1 MSKEKMAIGLKEGF
15 HSLKDPGTTLIVLYV
30 SIVLFLLLFAGLE
43 SARAD
48 FGRPEEKTVNDVH
61 QRELL
66 VPVQEEDRFIVTPFL
81 SKNVQISISGMTPK
95 PSTSSESL
103 MILGTILML
112 LALIL
117 AKDRKER

>member
-1 MSKEKMAIGLKEGF
+1 MSEEKMATGLKEGF
-15 HSLKDPGTTLIVLYV
+15 HGLKDPGTVLIVLYV

-48 FGRPEEKTVNDVH
+48 FGKPEENTVNDVH

-66 VPVQEEDRFIVTPFL
+66 LPVQEEDRFIVTPLL
-81 SKNVQISISGMTPK
+81 SKNVPISISGMTRK
-95 PSTSSESL
+95 PSTSPESL
-103 MILGTILML
+103 MFLGTILML